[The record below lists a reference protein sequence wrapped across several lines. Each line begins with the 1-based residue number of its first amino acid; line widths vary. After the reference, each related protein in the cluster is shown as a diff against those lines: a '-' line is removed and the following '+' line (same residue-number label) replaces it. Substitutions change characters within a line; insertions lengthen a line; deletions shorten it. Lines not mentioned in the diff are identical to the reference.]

1 MYFLFF
7 DIFFVIV
14 KILYYEVFI
23 DFYFVKFENMLIILK
38 LLYVIFLLNE
48 IVKLYDYRKKCFK
61 VVRFSCYG
69 K

>member
-23 DFYFVKFENMLIILK
+23 DFNFVKFEDMIIILK

-48 IVKLYDYRKKCFK
+48 IVKLYDYRKKMF
-61 VVRFSCYG
+61 
-69 K
+69 